1 MFGQKKQLLIAVAVT
16 LMLSTGLLWAGGSPD
31 GGAAGEQVTELE
43 FWMPGQEATIRST
56 MEGLID
62 AYESDNPGVT
72 INYTQTPWNDWFTK
86 MTAAIAGNT
95 TPDVTGLGYGQFGML
110 VSRGVLAP
118 VPNKPEYELDDV
130 ADWAIQAASYQGQQ
144 HAVFLPATKPLT
156 YRRSM
161 FEEAGLDP
169 NRPPRNWEELR
180 EYAEALVVRDA
191 NGQVTRAGIDITYI
205 GSGEQIFLTFLAQRS
220 RGAHLWEDGGRP
232 VFNTPEGVETLEYL
246 VSLRNEYNVVLPSDV
261 QNVMGSAFEQGAAAM
276 GYSWSQALPLLL
288 ESQPGDIGF
297 ALPTGEES
305 NAALTLGTFLA
316 VFDASDN
323 KDEAFDFLG
332 HMYSEESMWDIY
344 EGILFLPTRQSLR
357 ERFLNDQPY
366 NEILQ
371 QALDNSVSYNVHPKF
386 GEARA
391 ILAEE
396 VEQAFYGNK
405 TPAHALA
412 DAEQRMLE
420 LLE

>member
-1 MFGQKKQLLIAVAVT
+1 MLAYERRNRLIVAIVLIT
-16 LMLSTGLLWAGGSPD
+16 SVGVLWAGGGAEDTD
-31 GGAAGEQVTELE
+31 GGSQVTELE

-56 MEGLID
+56 MQGLIQ
-62 AYESDNPGVT
+62 AYEDENPDVV

-110 VSRGVLAP
+110 VTRGVLAP
-118 VPNKPEYELDDV
+118 VPNRPEYQFSDV
-130 ADWAIQAASYQGQQ
+130 ADWAIQAASYEGRQFG
-144 HAVFLPATKPLT
+144 VFYPATKPLT

-169 NRPPRNWEELR
+169 DRPPRDWEELR
-180 EYAEALVVRDA
+180 EYAEALVVRDD

-205 GSGEQIFLTFLAQRS
+205 GSGEQIFLTFLAQRL
-220 RGAHLWEDGGRP
+220 RGAHLWEDGGMP
-232 VFNTPEGVETLEYL
+232 AFNTPEGVETLEYL
-246 VSLRNEYNVVLPSDV
+246 VSLRIDSNVVLPSDV

-288 ESQPGDIGF
+288 QTQPGDIGF
-297 ALPTGEES
+297 ALPAGEES

-316 VFDASDN
+316 VMDASEQ

-332 HMYSEESMWDIY
+332 YLYSEDSMWDMY
-344 EGILFLPTRQSLR
+344 KGILFLPTRESLR
-357 ERFLNDQPY
+357 ERFIGDEPY
-366 NEILQ
+366 NELLQ
-371 QALDNSVSYNVHPKF
+371 EALDNSVSYNIHPKF

-396 VEQAFYGNK
+396 IEQAFYGNK
-405 TPAHALA
+405 TPAEALA
-412 DAEQRMLE
+412 DAEERMLA